1 MSLAMVRTPAT
12 TPSSLV
18 LPALPGRRNV
28 REAADADRIRRL
40 ARELGRSVGAGTR
53 MYLTGGA
60 TAVLEGWRA
69 STVDIDVRFDPDSDE
84 ALTRI
89 RDLKNELSVNVELAS
104 PLDFLPALPEWQQR
118 SRFLFREGNLEVFD
132 FDLYSQA
139 LSKLERGFDL
149 DLKDV
154 ASMVQSGQVEP
165 AILLQFFEAIEP
177 ALFRFPAVDPATLRA
192 AVESL
197 MQEH

>member
-1 MSLAMVRTPAT
+1 M
-12 TPSSLV
+12 
-18 LPALPGRRNV
+18 

-40 ARELGRSVGAGTR
+40 ARELGRFVDPGTR

-69 STVDIDVRFDPDSDE
+69 STVDIDVRFEPDSDE

-104 PLDFLPALPEWQQR
+104 PLDFLPPLPGWQQR

-149 DLKDV
+149 DLEDV
-154 ASMVQSGQVEP
+154 ASMVRSGQVEP
-165 AILLQFFEAIEP
+165 KALLELFEAIEP
-177 ALFRFPAVDPATLRA
+177 ELFRFPAVDPATLRKS
-192 AVESL
+192 VTSL
-197 MQEH
+197 LQAG